1 MEVNIK
7 LTCIWPVVFVA
18 FFIQMARCFTMG
30 FPHEIVLTLPAK
42 TQSFSGTRVTSIPSL
57 CGTMSISVSI
67 QNDRN
72 QILTFAETYSSYSHA

>member
-7 LTCIWPVVFVA
+7 LTCIWAIVFVA
-18 FFIQMARCFTMG
+18 FVIQVARCFTMG

-42 TQSFSGTRVTSIPSL
+42 TQSFSSTRVISIPSL
-57 CGTMSISVSI
+57 CSTMSISVSI

-72 QILTFAETYSSYSHA
+72 Q